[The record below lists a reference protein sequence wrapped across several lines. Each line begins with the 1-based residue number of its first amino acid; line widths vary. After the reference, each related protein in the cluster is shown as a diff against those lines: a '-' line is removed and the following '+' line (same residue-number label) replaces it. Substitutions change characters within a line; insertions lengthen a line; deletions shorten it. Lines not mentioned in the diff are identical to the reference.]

1 MAFVLGVE
9 DASGFYKYLINVI
22 VVTASVAWL
31 LLLFIRSIDSKVYR
45 EFKPFSIAMSLQL
58 LFVTI
63 RNLTTLLLSSGFPIQ
78 CRWVA
83 VGGIIIYQGFAIS
96 AECAMLIRCRSFTR
110 YPRAVTYM
118 TIPTWIVRFA
128 LCIWL
133 ATTMKGEDNVPG
145 AACVIVMDLQ
155 MSAIM
160 QYLKIAT
167 EIIICVFFLERVIS
181 LHRDEKDVIS
191 AETQLHHWR
200 RLALINAGITF
211 LIVLFEILVGQITV
225 YLTDYPVFLTYSMV
239 NLIQATL
246 CVFIVEDTRNVFKER
261 AAAAHNS
268 NSNSNNTHSNEGSGR
283 GSGGPRHSI
292 MSGPVVVS
300 SRYDDR
306 GEEVVSYAD
315 AIAAAKAARHSQDT
329 QKPWSLTMRPPNGG
343 GDMHSP
349 AQVHHHTYYMDNME
363 SSSPDSKRTITPQ
376 RWRGGEAEDEIPMTR
391 TTKASQ
397 DGGAY
402 Y

>member
-1 MAFVLGVE
+1 MAFALGVE

-58 LFVTI
+58 FFVTI
-63 RNLTTLLLSSGFPIQ
+63 L
-78 CRWVA
+78 
-83 VGGIIIYQGFAIS
+83 GGIIIYQGFAIS

-118 TIPTWIVRFA
+118 TIPTWAVRFA

-133 ATTMKGEDNVPG
+133 TTTMKGEDNVAG
-145 AACVIVMDLQ
+145 TACDIVMDLQ

-181 LHRDEKDVIS
+181 MHRDERGVIS
-191 AETQLHHWR
+191 AETQHHHWR

-211 LIVLFEILVGQITV
+211 LVVLFEILVGQITV
-225 YLTDYPVFLTYSMV
+225 YLTDYLFLTYSMV

-246 CVFIVEDTRNVFKER
+246 CVFIVEDTKSVFKER
-261 AAAAHNS
+261 AAAAQY
-268 NSNSNNTHSNEGSGR
+268 NSNSNNTSSNQGSGG
-283 GSGGPRHSI
+283 GSGGPRHST

-306 GEEVVSYAD
+306 GEDVVSYAD

-329 QKPWSLTMRPPNGG
+329 QKPWSLTMRPLNGG

-349 AQVHHHTYYMDNME
+349 AQVHHHTYYMDDME
-363 SSSPDSKRTITPQ
+363 SSSPDSKRTMTPQ
-376 RWRGGEAEDEIPMTR
+376 RWRSGEAEDEIPMTR
-391 TTKASQ
+391 TTKPSQ